1 MPGMERDDGIP
12 QSAHHHVR
20 YRGGMSQRAIQDD
33 YPDDVAHCYG
43 CGRLN
48 ETGLHIRSFWDG
60 DETVC
65 RLRPRPE
72 HTAVP
77 GYVYGG
83 LIASLIDCHGTGSA
97 ALAASRARGPQ
108 AEGDPP
114 LRFLTASLHVDY
126 LAPTP
131 LDTELEARGTIR
143 EIKGRKVVT
152 DITVRAGG
160 RETARG
166 YVIAVQ
172 APDEF
177 IARLAKQE
185 S

>member
-1 MPGMERDDGIP
+1 MNRR
-12 QSAHHHVR
+12 S
-20 YRGGMSQRAIQDD
+20 IQDD

-48 ETGLHIRSFWDG
+48 DRGLHIQSFWDG
-60 DETVC
+60 EQTVC

-72 HTAVP
+72 HTALP

-97 ALAASRARGPQ
+97 ALAAYRAQNREPGS
-108 AEGDPP
+108 DPP

-126 LAPTP
+126 LEPTP
-131 LDTELEARGTIR
+131 IDTEMEARGTIR

-152 DITVRAGG
+152 DIPVRAGG
-160 RETARG
+160 HETARG
-166 YVIAVQ
+166 YVVAVQ
-172 APDEF
+172 APDDF
-177 IARLAKQE
+177 IARLAKRE
-185 S
+185 G

>member
-1 MPGMERDDGIP
+1 
-12 QSAHHHVR
+12 
-20 YRGGMSQRAIQDD
+20 MSTMSIQDY

-48 ETGLHIRSFWDG
+48 DEGLHIRSFWDG
-60 DETVC
+60 EQTIC
-65 RLRPRPE
+65 RLRPRPC

-97 ALAASRARGPQ
+97 ALAAYRAQGREPGT
-108 AEGDPP
+108 DPP

-126 LAPTP
+126 LEPTP
-131 LDTELEARGTIR
+131 LDSELEARGTIR
-143 EIKGRKVVT
+143 EVKGRKVVT
-152 DITVRAGG
+152 DISVRAGG

-166 YVIAVQ
+166 RVTAVQ
-172 APDEF
+172 APEGF
-177 IARLAKQE
+177 IEKLAAGGTRAG